1 MLLSELARRLDRP
14 SFSFRDGIFHVTN
27 KTFLNLNFILLL
39 VAVCCLCGC
48 DGKSVRDAEF
58 VKNANDTNIKKVAT
72 AYSLYASRFGYT
84 GPKSKEELI
93 NFIKTNEKIE
103 KNLERIGLE
112 RDKIEEI
119 FISENDGEE
128 FKVRWGV
135 FINPDRL
142 RAKEPFVFEK
152 VGKDGVRLVMLSNK
166 KILEV
171 SDEAKYRKLLKGSV
185 NREDAKTDDE
195 REMENEEA
203 AE

>member
-1 MLLSELARRLDRP
+1 MTKMKFSRMYLRLLLLS
-14 SFSFRDGIFHVTN
+14 
-27 KTFLNLNFILLL
+27 
-39 VAVCCLCGC
+39 AVCLCGC
-48 DGKSVRDAEF
+48 DSKSARDAEF

-84 GPKSKEELI
+84 GPKSKEELV
-93 NFIKTNEKIE
+93 NFIKTNDKIE

-119 FISENDGEE
+119 FVSENDGQE
-128 FKVRWGV
+128 FEVRWGV
-135 FINPDRL
+135 FINPDRQ

-171 SDEAKYRKLLKGSV
+171 SDDAKYQKLLKGKV
-185 NREDAKTDDE
+185 NREDAKTDSQ

-203 AE
+203 APAPTRE